1 MIGTVMVPMLL
12 LPRHWF
18 RQFVITWSAG
28 NGMLLRIIA
37 GVHSEIRNRE
47 HRPTG
52 AAIIASKHQ
61 SEWEAHVF
69 LHELDDPAY
78 VIKRELSFVPGYGW
92 FSAKVNMIFVDR
104 EGGAKSLRGLVR
116 GAQKAVARGRP
127 VVIFPEGTR
136 VMPGEKLPY
145 RPGVAALYSALD
157 VPVVPVVLN
166 SGMHWPK
173 GSFRRYP
180 GTIVMEYL
188 PPIPP
193 GLPRRDF
200 MERLE
205 TAMEE
210 ASQRLFAEL
219 YGAPGG
225 GGASKQAEES
235 CARTGRRGIVR
246 LLTLLPESSIE
257 PSSAR
262 TILYQESPAGKSGRV
277 RNKVRTSAYGEP
289 MDAHAGAMGPS

>member
-104 EGGAKSLRGLVR
+104 EGGAKSLRATGQ
-116 GAQKAVARGRP
+116 GCAEGG
-127 VVIFPEGTR
+127 GTR
-136 VMPGEKLPY
+136 PTGRDLPRGHAGHAGGE
-145 RPGVAALYSALD
+145 AAL
-157 VPVVPVVLN
+157 
-166 SGMHWPK
+166 
-173 GSFRRYP
+173 
-180 GTIVMEYL
+180 
-188 PPIPP
+188 
-193 GLPRRDF
+193 
-200 MERLE
+200 
-205 TAMEE
+205 
-210 ASQRLFAEL
+210 
-219 YGAPGG
+219 
-225 GGASKQAEES
+225 
-235 CARTGRRGIVR
+235 
-246 LLTLLPESSIE
+246 
-257 PSSAR
+257 SAR
-262 TILYQESPAGKSGRV
+262 RRCAL
-277 RNKVRTSAYGEP
+277 
-289 MDAHAGAMGPS
+289 

>member
-1 MIGTVMVPMLL
+1 MTIGTVMVPMLL
-12 LPRHWF
+12 TPRPLF
-18 RQFVITWSAG
+18 RRFVIAWSAG
-28 NGMLLRIIA
+28 NGVLLRLIA
-37 GVHSEIRNRE
+37 GVHVEIRNRE
-47 HRPTG
+47 HRPAG

-78 VIKRELSFVPGYGW
+78 VIKKELSFVPGYGW

-104 EGGAKSLRGLVR
+104 RGGAKSLRALIR

-136 VMPGEKLPY
+136 VGPGEKLPY
-145 RPGVAALYSALD
+145 RPGVAALYGALG
-157 VPVVPVVLN
+157 VPVIPVVLN

-188 PPIPP
+188 PPIPA
-193 GLPRRDF
+193 GLSRRAF

-205 TAMEE
+205 ATMEE
-210 ASQRLFAEL
+210 ATHRLFAEL
-219 YGAPGG
+219 YGDGPEEREPAPARPMAASGG
-225 GGASKQAEES
+225 
-235 CARTGRRGIVR
+235 R
-246 LLTLLPESSIE
+246 
-257 PSSAR
+257 
-262 TILYQESPAGKSGRV
+262 
-277 RNKVRTSAYGEP
+277 
-289 MDAHAGAMGPS
+289 

>member
-1 MIGTVMVPMLL
+1 MGTGAAHVRIRPAPAHTLGNTLRSAACTVAFYTWGVMIGTVMVPMLL
-12 LPRHWF
+12 TPRPLF
-18 RQFVITWSAG
+18 RRFVITWSAG
-28 NGMLLRIIA
+28 NGVLLRLIA
-37 GVHSEIRNRE
+37 GVRAEIRNRE

-78 VIKRELSFVPGYGW
+78 VIKKELSYVPGYGW

-104 EGGAKSLRGLVR
+104 DGGGKSLRALVK
-116 GAQKAVARGRP
+116 GAKKAVARGRP

-136 VMPGEKLPY
+136 VEPGGKLPY
-145 RPGVAALYSALD
+145 RPGVAALYGALD

-193 GLPRRDF
+193 GLPRREF

-205 TAMEE
+205 STMEQ

-219 YGAPGG
+219 YGDGSEEQEQP
-225 GGASKQAEES
+225 QAEAAS
-235 CARTGRRGIVR
+235 RG
-246 LLTLLPESSIE
+246 S
-257 PSSAR
+257 
-262 TILYQESPAGKSGRV
+262 
-277 RNKVRTSAYGEP
+277 
-289 MDAHAGAMGPS
+289 

>member
-12 LPRHWF
+12 LPRRWF

-205 TAMEE
+205 STMEE

-219 YGAPGG
+219 YGAPEE
-225 GGASKQAEES
+225 AAPEQADEAEP
-235 CARTGRRGIVR
+235 GR
-246 LLTLLPESSIE
+246 S
-257 PSSAR
+257 
-262 TILYQESPAGKSGRV
+262 
-277 RNKVRTSAYGEP
+277 
-289 MDAHAGAMGPS
+289 DAA

>member
-12 LPRHWF
+12 TPRPLF
-18 RQFVITWSAG
+18 RRFVIAWSAG
-28 NGMLLRIIA
+28 NGVLLRLIA
-37 GVHSEIRNRE
+37 GVHAEIRNRE
-47 HRPTG
+47 HRPAG

-104 EGGAKSLRGLVR
+104 RGGAKSLRALIR

-136 VMPGEKLPY
+136 VRPGGKLPY
-145 RPGVAALYSALD
+145 RPGVAALYGALG
-157 VPVVPVVLN
+157 VPVIPVVLN

-193 GLPRRDF
+193 GLPRREF

-205 TAMEE
+205 ATMEE
-210 ASQRLFAEL
+210 ASHRLFAEL
-219 YGAPGG
+219 YGDGPEEQEEPAPARPKAASGG
-225 GGASKQAEES
+225 
-235 CARTGRRGIVR
+235 R
-246 LLTLLPESSIE
+246 
-257 PSSAR
+257 
-262 TILYQESPAGKSGRV
+262 
-277 RNKVRTSAYGEP
+277 
-289 MDAHAGAMGPS
+289 

>member
-1 MIGTVMVPMLL
+1 MLCTVAFYTWGVMIGTVMVPMLL
-12 LPRHWF
+12 LPRPWF

-28 NGMLLRIIA
+28 NGVLLRIIA
-37 GVHSEIRNRE
+37 GVRSEIRNRE

-52 AAIIASKHQ
+52 AAIVASKHQ

-78 VIKRELSFVPGYGW
+78 VIKKELSYVPGYGW

-104 EGGAKSLRGLVR
+104 EGGGKSLRALVR

-136 VMPGEKLPY
+136 VLPGEKLPY
-145 RPGVAALYSALD
+145 RPGVAALYGALG

-173 GSFRRYP
+173 GSIRRYP

-193 GLPRRDF
+193 GLPRREF
-200 MERLE
+200 MKRLE
-205 TAMEE
+205 TTMEE

-219 YGAPGG
+219 YGASVETAPEQTGEVAPGR
-225 GGASKQAEES
+225 A
-235 CARTGRRGIVR
+235 
-246 LLTLLPESSIE
+246 
-257 PSSAR
+257 
-262 TILYQESPAGKSGRV
+262 
-277 RNKVRTSAYGEP
+277 
-289 MDAHAGAMGPS
+289 DAA

>member
-12 LPRHWF
+12 TPRSVF

-28 NGMLLRIIA
+28 NGVLLRLIA
-37 GVHSEIRNRE
+37 GVDSEIRNRE
-47 HRPTG
+47 YRPTG
-52 AAIIASKHQ
+52 PAIIAAKHQ

-78 VIKRELSFVPGYGW
+78 VIKKELSYVPGYGW

-104 EGGAKSLRGLVR
+104 HGGAKSLRSLVR

-127 VVIFPEGTR
+127 IVIFPEGTR
-136 VMPGEKLPY
+136 VRPGAKLPY
-145 RPGVAALYSALD
+145 RPGVAALYSGLD

-193 GLPRRDF
+193 GLPRRVF

-205 TAMEE
+205 STMEE

-219 YGAPGG
+219 YGTPP
-225 GGASKQAEES
+225 EEPTQ
-235 CARTGRRGIVR
+235 TG
-246 LLTLLPESSIE
+246 
-257 PSSAR
+257 
-262 TILYQESPAGKSGRV
+262 
-277 RNKVRTSAYGEP
+277 
-289 MDAHAGAMGPS
+289 AGAGSGGV

>member
-1 MIGTVMVPMLL
+1 MGTGAPGALNRHAQVHTLGNTLRSALCTVAFYTWGVMIGTVMVPMLV
-12 LPRHWF
+12 LPRRWF

-28 NGMLLRIIA
+28 NGVLLRIIA
-37 GVHSEIRNRE
+37 GVHAEIRNRE

-69 LHELDDPAY
+69 LHELNDPAY
-78 VIKRELSFVPGYGW
+78 VIKKELYFVPGYGW

-104 EGGAKSLRGLVR
+104 DGGAKSLRTLVK

-136 VMPGEKLPY
+136 VAPGEKLPY
-145 RPGVAALYSALD
+145 RPGVAALYGALN

-193 GLPRRDF
+193 GLPRREF

-205 TAMEE
+205 STMEE

-219 YGAPGG
+219 YGAAEDAAPEQADEAAPGR
-225 GGASKQAEES
+225 A
-235 CARTGRRGIVR
+235 
-246 LLTLLPESSIE
+246 
-257 PSSAR
+257 
-262 TILYQESPAGKSGRV
+262 
-277 RNKVRTSAYGEP
+277 
-289 MDAHAGAMGPS
+289 DAA

>member
-1 MIGTVMVPMLL
+1 M
-12 LPRHWF
+12 
-18 RQFVITWSAG
+18 
-28 NGMLLRIIA
+28 LRIIA

-52 AAIIASKHQ
+52 PAIVASKHQ

-78 VIKRELSFVPGYGW
+78 VIKKELSYVPGYGW

-104 EGGAKSLRGLVR
+104 EGGGKSLRGLVR
-116 GAQKAVARGRP
+116 GAKKAVARGRP

-136 VMPGEKLPY
+136 VLPGEKLPY
-145 RPGVAALYSALD
+145 RPGVAALYGALG

-180 GTIVMEYL
+180 GTIVMQYL

-193 GLPRRDF
+193 GLPQARVHAAPRIDDGRGIAEALRRAL
-200 MERLE
+200 RR
-205 TAMEE
+205 A
-210 ASQRLFAEL
+210 
-219 YGAPGG
+219 GG
-225 GGASKQAEES
+225 GRARGGRGGP
-235 CARTGRRGIVR
+235 ARTSRRGLGRPPEFVESPIVR
-246 LLTLLPESSIE
+246 SHYI
-257 PSSAR
+257 
-262 TILYQESPAGKSGRV
+262 V
-277 RNKVRTSAYGEP
+277 
-289 MDAHAGAMGPS
+289 

>member
-1 MIGTVMVPMLL
+1 MLCTVAFYTWGVMIGTVMVPMLV
-12 LPRHWF
+12 LPRPWF

-28 NGMLLRIIA
+28 NGVLLRIIA

-52 AAIIASKHQ
+52 PAIIASKHQ

-78 VIKRELSFVPGYGW
+78 VIKKELSYVPGYGW

-104 EGGAKSLRGLVR
+104 EGGAKSLRGLIR

-136 VMPGEKLPY
+136 VLPGEKLPY
-145 RPGVAALYSALD
+145 RPGVAALYGALD

-173 GSFRRYP
+173 GSIRRYP
-180 GTIVMEYL
+180 GTIVMQYL

-193 GLPRRDF
+193 GLPRREF

-205 TAMEE
+205 TTMEE

-219 YGAPGG
+219 YGEPEEAAPDH
-225 GGASKQAEES
+225 AEE
-235 CARTGRRGIVR
+235 AT
-246 LLTLLPESSIE
+246 
-257 PSSAR
+257 
-262 TILYQESPAGKSGRV
+262 SGR
-277 RNKVRTSAYGEP
+277 A
-289 MDAHAGAMGPS
+289 DAA

>member
-12 LPRHWF
+12 SPRPLF
-18 RQFVITWSAG
+18 RRFVIAWSAG
-28 NGMLLRIIA
+28 NGVLLRLIA
-37 GVHSEIRNRE
+37 DVHVEIRNRE
-47 HRPTG
+47 HRPAG

-78 VIKRELSFVPGYGW
+78 VIKKELSFVPGYGW

-104 EGGAKSLRGLVR
+104 RGGAKSLRALIR

-136 VMPGEKLPY
+136 VRPGEKLPY
-145 RPGVAALYSALD
+145 RPGVAALYGALG
-157 VPVVPVVLN
+157 VPVIPVVLN

-188 PPIPP
+188 PPIPA
-193 GLPRRDF
+193 GLSRRAF

-205 TAMEE
+205 ATMEE
-210 ASQRLFAEL
+210 ASHRLFAEL
-219 YGAPGG
+219 YGDGPEEREPAPARPKAASGG
-225 GGASKQAEES
+225 
-235 CARTGRRGIVR
+235 R
-246 LLTLLPESSIE
+246 
-257 PSSAR
+257 
-262 TILYQESPAGKSGRV
+262 
-277 RNKVRTSAYGEP
+277 
-289 MDAHAGAMGPS
+289 

>member
-180 GTIVMEYL
+180 RHHRHGVSAAD
-188 PPIPP
+188 PAGAAAA
-193 GLPRRDF
+193 GLH
-200 MERLE
+200 
-205 TAMEE
+205 
-210 ASQRLFAEL
+210 
-219 YGAPGG
+219 GAPRIDDGRGIAEALRRTLRRTGG
-225 GGASKQAEES
+225 GSAG
-235 CARTGRRGIVR
+235 TGR
-246 LLTLLPESSIE
+246 
-257 PSSAR
+257 
-262 TILYQESPAGKSGRV
+262 
-277 RNKVRTSAYGEP
+277 
-289 MDAHAGAMGPS
+289 

>member
-1 MIGTVMVPMLL
+1 
-12 LPRHWF
+12 
-18 RQFVITWSAG
+18 
-28 NGMLLRIIA
+28 
-37 GVHSEIRNRE
+37 
-47 HRPTG
+47 
-52 AAIIASKHQ
+52 
-61 SEWEAHVF
+61 
-69 LHELDDPAY
+69 
-78 VIKRELSFVPGYGW
+78 
-92 FSAKVNMIFVDR
+92 MIFVDR
-104 EGGAKSLRGLVR
+104 EGGAKSLRGLIR

-219 YGAPGG
+219 YGAPGEA
-225 GGASKQAEES
+225 ASKQAEET
-235 CARTGRRGIVR
+235 APGR
-246 LLTLLPESSIE
+246 
-257 PSSAR
+257 A
-262 TILYQESPAGKSGRV
+262 
-277 RNKVRTSAYGEP
+277 
-289 MDAHAGAMGPS
+289 DAA